1 MHLAKIYPVI
11 QQNVNRRIFI
21 HKTVKKNS
29 KALCMICGII
39 VQNCTQNKN
48 VGSLSGIVYFP
59 SKNI

>member
-11 QQNVNRRIFI
+11 QQNVKSTYIYTQNS
-21 HKTVKKNS
+21 KKNS

-39 VQNCTQNKN
+39 VQNCTQNKD